1 MIIKEKSIK
10 SYVGLERILR
20 YILTKDSN
28 EHSFVFKRFIKGDR
42 IFEKQL
48 INCND
53 DIEARSI
60 ITERRLLHM
69 KKQFCANDRQR
80 IHKRKGET
88 KFYHCVLS
96 FHRSDRLSDKQL
108 LQVAKKYAQERFPKS
123 IVVATNHSDTEH
135 QHVHLVGSNVEYAL
149 HTTRHLTKAQFR
161 IIKDTMETWQNRELN
176 LVHSKVNHTKK
187 KP

>member
-10 SYVGLERILR
+10 SYVGLERVLR

-28 EHSFVFKRFIKGDR
+28 ENSFVFKRFIKGDR

-48 INCND
+48 ADCND

-60 ITERRLLHM
+60 IIDNRLSNM
-69 KKQFCANDRQR
+69 KKQFCVNDKQR

-96 FHRSDRLSDKQL
+96 FHASDQLTEKQL
-108 LQVAKKYAQERFPKS
+108 LQVAKKYAKERFPKS
-123 IVVATNHSDTEH
+123 IVVATNHNDTEH

-149 HTTRHLTKAQFR
+149 HTTRHLTKAQFTAV
-161 IIKDTMETWQNRELN
+161 KQNMEMWQNRELN
-176 LVHSKVNHTKK
+176 LTHSKVNHTKK
-187 KP
+187 KL